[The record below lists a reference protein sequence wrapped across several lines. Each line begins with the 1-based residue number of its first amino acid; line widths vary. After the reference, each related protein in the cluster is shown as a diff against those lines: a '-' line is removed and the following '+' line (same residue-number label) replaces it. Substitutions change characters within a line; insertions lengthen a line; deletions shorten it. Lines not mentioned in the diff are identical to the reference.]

1 MPQPG
6 RPIHCSDSFTAHIRF
21 GTAVAALVYSGSGD
35 PRLPK
40 ERLEAFGGGTAAVL
54 DDFRLLTIHRAG
66 KRLEWKSSQDKGHR
80 AEISRFLAAVTA
92 EAQPPSVDSYLDS
105 TRLTLALADS
115 LRTGRPVDMSMGAVQ
130 AEPQP

>member
-1 MPQPG
+1 
-6 RPIHCSDSFTAHIRF
+6 
-21 GTAVAALVYSGSGD
+21 
-35 PRLPK
+35 
-40 ERLEAFGGGTAAVL
+40 
-54 DDFRLLTIHRAG
+54 
-66 KRLEWKSSQDKGHR
+66 
-80 AEISRFLAAVTA
+80 VTA